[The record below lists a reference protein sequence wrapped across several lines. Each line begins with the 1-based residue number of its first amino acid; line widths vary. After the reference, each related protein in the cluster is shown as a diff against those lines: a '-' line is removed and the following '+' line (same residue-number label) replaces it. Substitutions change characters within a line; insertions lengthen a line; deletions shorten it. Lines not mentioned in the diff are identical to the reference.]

1 VVDSNSDDANGA
13 TRFPHPT
20 DGKAD
25 PLMEFPHPCVG
36 FAIRGQIIRT
46 WSATWMFYSAN
57 TCSRTDFP
65 IVPLSFIRLSP
76 RVIGL
81 GTMID
86 IGAILLGGIVGAVWR
101 GQMKGET
108 QQILQKIIALAA
120 YIVSG
125 ILLWKGFQLVE
136 GFLGFL
142 KAFFIVFLSLILGN
156 ALGKAIGIQKLFT
169 KLGRHAQERMNAAQK
184 TGKKDFNDGFVT
196 CALLFCVSPMALFGA
211 LQEGVN
217 GNCLVLLIKA
227 AVDGLS
233 MMAFIRIFGW
243 GSIFSVIPVAA
254 YQGTLT
260 LAAMWTANRIEPE
273 LVAAITAANGM
284 LVMCLPLII
293 LQTGR
298 KFPIND
304 WLPALAVAPLITW
317 LW

>member
-1 VVDSNSDDANGA
+1 MKDEVGRRVKPHRRKRRSVVTPAVSAEIQSIWKQTTHPRRDGALLSRPLNSPPQNANV
-13 TRFPHPT
+13 H
-20 DGKAD
+20 
-25 PLMEFPHPCVG
+25 
-36 FAIRGQIIRT
+36 
-46 WSATWMFYSAN
+46 
-57 TCSRTDFP
+57 FP
-65 IVPLSFIRLSP
+65 IGAPLNIRLSP

-81 GTMID
+81 GTMIN
-86 IGAILLGGIVGAVWR
+86 IGAILLGGIAGAVMR

-108 QQILQKIIALAA
+108 QLSLQKGIAIATYL
-120 YIVSG
+120 VSG
-125 ILLWKGFQLVE
+125 ILLWKGFSGVD
-136 GFLGFL
+136 GFLGL
-142 KAFFIVFLSLILGN
+142 IKAFFIVFLSLILGN
-156 ALGKAIGIQKLFT
+156 ALGKGLRIQKLFT
-169 KLGRHAQERMNAAQK
+169 KLGRHAQERMNAAPK
-184 TGKKDFNDGFVT
+184 NGKQDFNDGFIT

-217 GNCLVLLIKA
+217 GDYKILIIKA

-243 GSIFSVIPVAA
+243 GSIFAVIPVAA

-260 LAAMWTANRIEPE
+260 LTGMWIANRIEPE
-273 LVAAITAANGM
+273 LIASITATNGM

-304 WLPALAVAPLITW
+304 WIPALAVAPFITW

>member
-1 VVDSNSDDANGA
+1 
-13 TRFPHPT
+13 
-20 DGKAD
+20 
-25 PLMEFPHPCVG
+25 
-36 FAIRGQIIRT
+36 
-46 WSATWMFYSAN
+46 
-57 TCSRTDFP
+57 
-65 IVPLSFIRLSP
+65 
-76 RVIGL
+76 
-81 GTMID
+81 MID
-86 IGAILLGGIVGAVWR
+86 ISAILLGGIVGAVMS
-101 GQMKGET
+101 GQMKPAT
-108 QQILQKIIALAA
+108 QQSLQKVMALAT
-120 YIVSG
+120 YVVSG

-156 ALGKAIGIQKLFT
+156 ALGKAIRIQKLFT
-169 KLGRHAQERMNAAQK
+169 KLGHHAQERMNASQK
-184 TGKKDFNDGFVT
+184 TGRKNFNDGFVT
-196 CALLFCVSPMALFGA
+196 SALLFCVSPMALFGA

-217 GNCLVLLIKA
+217 SDYKVLVIKA

-233 MMAFIRIFGW
+233 MMAFVRIFGW

-273 LVAAITAANGM
+273 LVASITATNGM